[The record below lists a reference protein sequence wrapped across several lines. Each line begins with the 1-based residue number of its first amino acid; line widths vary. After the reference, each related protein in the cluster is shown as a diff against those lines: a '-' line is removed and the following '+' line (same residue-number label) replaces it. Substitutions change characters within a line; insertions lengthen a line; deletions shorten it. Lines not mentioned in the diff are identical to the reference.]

1 MIMRLTTPVHI
12 TPVQATIDYSD
23 KILLLG
29 SCFADNVGEKLQHH
43 YFQTTINPFGTLYN
57 PVSIAEAIRLAKA
70 DAIECLPMV
79 EWGGLW
85 HSMTHHGVCS
95 NANKGIAFQ
104 QCMASIAN
112 LRQALREASVIVIT
126 FGTAWIYEYSKQF
139 PNVDNFSTKVVANC
153 HKMPANWFVRRRLSV
168 EEIVSVWQ
176 PLINSMPEKHWI
188 FTVSPIRHI
197 KDGLHENQL
206 SKSILLQA
214 VDSLVAKRSSDM
226 TFNESLISYFP
237 AYEIMIDELRD
248 YRFYADDLVHPS
260 PMAIE
265 YIWQRFGEAFLKSST
280 REEMLPLYQLWRDR
294 HHTFLHPESDEA
306 IAFQQRIQ
314 KRIEDLQTK
323 YPWIQ

>member
-12 TPVQATIDYSD
+12 SPAKATIDYND

-29 SCFADNVGEKLQHH
+29 SCFADNVGEKLEQH

-57 PVSIAEAIRLAKA
+57 PASIAEAIRLAQA
-70 DAIECLPMV
+70 DNTALLPMV

-85 HSMTHHGVCS
+85 HAMTHHGAFS
-95 NANKGIAFQ
+95 NSNKEIAFQ
-104 QCMASIAN
+104 QCMASIVH
-112 LRQALREASVIVIT
+112 LREALREASVIVVT
-126 FGTAWIYEYSKQF
+126 FGTAWIYECGRHF
-139 PNVDNFSTKVVANC
+139 PNADKFVNKVVANC

-176 PLINSMPEKHWI
+176 PLIDSMPNKHWI

-206 SKSILLQA
+206 SKAILLQA
-214 VDSLVAKRSSDM
+214 VDCLTAKRSNASVG
-226 TFNESLISYFP
+226 SIISYFP

-260 PMAIE
+260 SMAVE
-265 YIWQRFGEAFLKSST
+265 YIWQRFIDGFMTSST
-280 REEMLPLYQLWRDR
+280 REEMIPLYQLWRDKN
-294 HHTFLHPESDEA
+294 HTFLHPDSKEA
-306 IAFQQRIQ
+306 IAFQRRMQ
-314 KRIEDLQTK
+314 KRIEDLLMK

>member
-12 TPVQATIDYSD
+12 SPAKATIDYND

-29 SCFADNVGEKLQHH
+29 SCFADNVGEKLEQH

-57 PVSIAEAIRLAKA
+57 PASIAEAIRLTQA
-70 DAIECLPMV
+70 DDTALLPMV

-85 HSMTHHGVCS
+85 HAMTHHGVFS
-95 NANKGIAFQ
+95 NPNREVTFQ

-112 LRQALREASVIVIT
+112 LRKTLSEASVIVVT
-126 FGTAWIYEYSKQF
+126 FGTAWIYECGAHF
-139 PNVDNFSTKVVANC
+139 PNVDKFDNKVVANC
-153 HKMPANWFVRRRLSV
+153 HKMPANWFVRRRMTV
-168 EEIVSVWQ
+168 DEIVSMWQ
-176 PLINSMPEKHWI
+176 PLIDSMPEKHWI

-206 SKSILLQA
+206 SKAILLQA
-214 VDSLVAKRSSDM
+214 VDCLTAKGA
-226 TFNESLISYFP
+226 NAPIGSLISYFP
-237 AYEIMIDELRD
+237 AYEIMMDELRD

-265 YIWQRFGEAFLKSST
+265 YIWQRFVDGFMTSST

>member
-1 MIMRLTTPVHI
+1 
-12 TPVQATIDYSD
+12 
-23 KILLLG
+23 
-29 SCFADNVGEKLQHH
+29 
-43 YFQTTINPFGTLYN
+43 
-57 PVSIAEAIRLAKA
+57 
-70 DAIECLPMV
+70 
-79 EWGGLW
+79 
-85 HSMTHHGVCS
+85 
-95 NANKGIAFQ
+95 
-104 QCMASIAN
+104 
-112 LRQALREASVIVIT
+112 
-126 FGTAWIYEYSKQF
+126 
-139 PNVDNFSTKVVANC
+139 
-153 HKMPANWFVRRRLSV
+153 MPANWFVRRRLSV
-168 EEIVSVWQ
+168 EEIVSVWK

-226 TFNESLISYFP
+226 TFNEPLISYFP

-260 PMAIE
+260 TMAIE

-323 YPWIQ
+323 YPWIR

>member
-12 TPVQATIDYSD
+12 SPAQTTIDYNN
-23 KILLLG
+23 KVLLLG
-29 SCFADNVGEKLQHH
+29 SCFADNVGEKLQQH

-57 PVSIAEAIRLAKA
+57 PASIAEAIRLAQA
-70 DAIECLPMV
+70 DDATLFPMV

-85 HSMTHHGVCS
+85 HAMTHHGAYS
-95 NANKGIAFQ
+95 NPDKRIAFQ
-104 QCMASIAN
+104 QCMASIAD

-126 FGTAWIYEYSKQF
+126 FGTAWIYECGTQF
-139 PNVDNFSTKVVANC
+139 PNVDKFATKVVANC

-168 EEIVSVWQ
+168 DEILDLWH
-176 PLINSMPEKHWI
+176 PIIDSMPEKHWI

-206 SKSILLQA
+206 SKAILLQA
-214 VDSLVAKRSSDM
+214 VDALTRKQSSSITFNKSLV
-226 TFNESLISYFP
+226 SYFP

-248 YRFYADDLVHPS
+248 YRFYDDDLVHPS

-265 YIWQRFGEAFLKSST
+265 YIWQRFVDAFMSSST
-280 REEMLPLYQLWRDR
+280 RDEMIPLYQLWKDR
-294 HHTFLHPESDEA
+294 HHKFLHPESEEA

-314 KRIEDLQTK
+314 KRIEDLQTR